1 VRQAILAIVATLAMY
16 GCSSLEMSVIKG
28 AADAVGDE
36 AGIKAVN
43 TLVIEGTGSNFNLGQ
58 NMSPDAPLP
67 KLTVT
72 SSKRS
77 IDYASG
83 RWRLEQARTPTYVT
97 ANTAPNQPQ
106 IQGIDG
112 NVAYNVAANGMATR
126 AADQVAQDRH
136 SELFHHPI
144 GALRAALASSAQIT
158 NARKEGNDDA
168 VDVANGSDKFTL
180 YVDSMTK
187 LPSKV
192 VTMTYNANLGDV
204 ALTTEFSDY
213 AEAGGMSLPGKI
225 VSKTDKYTV
234 AEIDVSKTVLNGE
247 VGSLEAAADVKT
259 ATVPPLTTE
268 VTVEEVGKGLWY
280 FTGGSHHSILIEFAD
295 HLALIEAPLNE
306 ARTQA
311 VIAKA
316 KELKPDKP
324 LRYLIN
330 THHHFDHSGGIR
342 AAVSQGMTIVTH
354 EANKAFYEDIAAR
367 KHSIVPD
374 ALAANP
380 KPLRIQTVKDKHVL
394 KDDTR
399 TVEIYHIAGNPH
411 ADTLL
416 MVYFPAERILVQG
429 DMFTPPAA
437 GAAPPPGFPFVPNTM
452 DNITKANLRVDTLLP
467 IHGRKVPFADMRAA
481 AATEAKRK
489 TAGN

>member
-1 VRQAILAIVATLAMY
+1 VRQAILTIVLTLALY
-16 GCSSLEMSVIKG
+16 GCTSQEMSVIKG
-28 AADAVGDE
+28 AAEAVGDE
-36 AGIKAVN
+36 ASIKAVN
-43 TLVIEGTGSNFNLGQ
+43 TLVIEGTGENFNLGQ
-58 NMSPDAPLP
+58 NVSPEAPLP
-67 KLTVT
+67 KLTV
-72 SSKRS
+72 SSSRRS
-77 IDYASG
+77 VDYANG
-83 RWRLEQARTPTYVT
+83 RWKLEQARTPVYVT
-97 ANTAPNQPQ
+97 ANTTPNQLQ
-106 IQGIDG
+106 ILGVDG
-112 NVAYNVAANGMATR
+112 DVAYNVNAAGMATR
-126 AADQVAQDRH
+126 AAEQVGQDRH

-144 GALRAALASSAQIT
+144 GALKAALADGAQIT

-168 VDVANGSDKFTL
+168 VDVANGNDKFTL
-180 YVDSMTK
+180 YVDNMTK

-204 ALTTEFSDY
+204 ALTTEFGNY
-213 AEAGGMSLPGKI
+213 ADSGGMNLPGKI

-234 AEIDVSKTVLNGE
+234 ADISVSKTTVNGDA
-247 VGSLEAAADVKT
+247 GNLEAPAEAKDAAVPAAT
-259 ATVPPLTTE
+259 AP
-268 VTVEEVGKGLWY
+268 VTVEEAGKGLWY
-280 FTGGSHHSILIEFAD
+280 LTGGSHHSILIEFAD

-324 LRYLIN
+324 LRYLVN
-330 THHHFDHSGGIR
+330 THHHFDHSGGVR
-342 AAVSQGMTIVTH
+342 AAVAEGMTIVTH
-354 EANKAFYEDIAAR
+354 EANKGFYEEIAGR
-367 KHSIVPD
+367 KHSIVED
-374 ALAANP
+374 ALAKNS
-380 KPLRIQTVKDKHVL
+380 KPLQIQTVKDKHVL

-416 MVYFPAERILVQG
+416 MVYFPAEKILVQG
-429 DMFTPPAA
+429 DMFSPPNA

-452 DNITKANLRVDTLLP
+452 ENITKANLRVDTLLP

-489 TAGN
+489 AAGN